1 MIGLPTREIP
11 KRGEPKRVTEE
22 ENGGL
27 LIALT
32 QRVETI
38 EEEKGGCKVYLF

>member
-1 MIGLPTREIP
+1 MATHTADW
-11 KRGEPKRVTEE
+11 RGEPKRDTKE

-27 LIALT
+27 IVALT

-38 EEEKGGCKVYLF
+38 KEEKGGCKVYLFW